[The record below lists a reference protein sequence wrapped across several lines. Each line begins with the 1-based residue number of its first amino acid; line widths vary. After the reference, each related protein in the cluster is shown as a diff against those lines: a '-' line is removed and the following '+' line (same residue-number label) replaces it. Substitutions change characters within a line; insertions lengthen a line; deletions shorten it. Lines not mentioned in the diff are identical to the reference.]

1 MIYIESNELYHHGVK
16 GQKWGV
22 IRKRLKTAGHAIS
35 AGGHSIAKTTL
46 RGKAYVDKVL
56 AQKKAKRK
64 EIRDTVKNSK
74 RKDTN
79 KMSDAELIAAR
90 ARLKLENEYI
100 REYNTRYPKRK
111 SKVDKFLEC
120 SLEKLGRAGVSKV
133 EQSLTKDIAGYQ
145 PYMPDAW
152 KTENSDKKKKKKK
165 GNK

>member
-22 IRKRLKTAGHAIS
+22 IRKHLKSVGHAIS
-35 AGGHSIAKTTL
+35 VGGHNVAKTTM
-46 RGKAYVDKVL
+46 RGQAYINKVL

-64 EIRDTVKNSK
+64 EIRDAVKNSK
-74 RKDTN
+74 RKDTS
-79 KMSDAELIAAR
+79 KMSDIELRSAS

-111 SKVDKFLEC
+111 SKVDKFLEG
-120 SLEKLGRAGVSKV
+120 SLEKLGRAGVSKM
-133 EQSLTKDIAGYQ
+133 EQYLTKDIDGYQ

-152 KTENSDKKKKKKK
+152 KNENNGKKKKKK

>member
-22 IRKRLKTAGHAIS
+22 IRKHLKTAGHAIS
-35 AGGHSIAKTTL
+35 SGGNSIAKMAL

-56 AQKKAKRK
+56 AEKKAKRK

-111 SKVDKFLEC
+111 SKVDKFLEG

-133 EQSLTKDIAGYQ
+133 EQYLTKDIDGYQ

-152 KTENSDKKKKKKK
+152 KNENSDKKKKKKK